1 MVYTVIRRG
10 HYCSRFYTYAHVS
23 SKGFADTAAALRD
36 KLVRL
41 GFDVPGDA
49 SEAVAGA
56 IAAAVMGAG
65 AVNKAHAARIMDW
78 QAGNERKRAPA
89 VRGVPFAPIPRLM
102 AMVQGE
108 LELVEREPFL
118 DLAGWNL
125 ADVPARL
132 EPMEFTFDDTAK
144 LYRFELD
151 GEALVYTV
159 ETSAPEL
166 ALDYAAG
173 WTPSAL
179 SRWLDREI
187 EHGDTIQPVFL
198 EWLRLAIADLI
209 DRRGLPL
216 SMLVRGRY
224 ALRRAIEAKVRAART
239 ASAATGTRL
248 LFDTPGAVVVLPAH
262 AFAFDP
268 NVNPAASVSA
278 GQGWKPA
285 KHYYATMGDMNG
297 EEVECAQVIDAL
309 PNMRH
314 WVRNGDRDRKYAF
327 WLPTSADA
335 FYPDFVAELDYG
347 RLLVIKYKVAHRIG
361 NPDTLER
368 DNIGKR
374 WAGASAGRCLFVTV
388 SKARERPPIRAQVLA
403 AMS

>member
-1 MVYTVIRRG
+1 
-10 HYCSRFYTYAHVS
+10 
-23 SKGFADTAAALRD
+23 
-36 KLVRL
+36 
-41 GFDVPGDA
+41 
-49 SEAVAGA
+49 
-56 IAAAVMGAG
+56 
-65 AVNKAHAARIMDW
+65 MDW

-102 AMVQGE
+102 AMMQGE
-108 LELVEREPFL
+108 LELVERETFL

-132 EPMEFTFDDTAK
+132 EPAEFTFDDTAK

-187 EHGDTIQPVFL
+187 EHGDTVQPVFL
-198 EWLRLAIADLI
+198 EWLRLAIADLME
-209 DRRGLPL
+209 RRGLALP
-216 SMLVRGRY
+216 MLVRGRY

-239 ASAATGTRL
+239 ASAAAGTGL
-248 LFDTPGAVVVLPAH
+248 LFTMPGAVVVLPAH
-262 AFAFDP
+262 AFSFDP
-268 NVNPAASVSA
+268 NVNPAASVYGGA
-278 GQGWKPA
+278 WKPA
-285 KHYYATMGDMNG
+285 KHYYGTMGDLNG

-309 PNMRH
+309 PNVRH

-327 WLPTSADA
+327 WLPTSTDA
-335 FYPDFVAELDYG
+335 FYPDFVAELDDG
-347 RLLVIKYKVAHRIG
+347 RLLVIEYKGADRIG
-361 NPDTLER
+361 NPDTLEK

-374 WAGASAGRCLFVTV
+374 WADASAGRCLFVTV
-388 SKARERPPIRAQVLA
+388 CKAKDRPPLRAQVLA
-403 AMS
+403 ALA